1 MGEKRQRE
9 LEIFEF
15 MGNSDSLMAFKRG
28 HFILSALFKVPSV
41 TIIREINFSHMFPG
55 FLQTIL

>member
-15 MGNSDSLMAFKRG
+15 MDNSDNMAFKRG
-28 HFILSALFKVPSV
+28 HFILSVLLKVPSV
-41 TIIREINFSHMFPG
+41 TIVQEINVSHMFPD
-55 FLQTIL
+55 FLQAIL

>member
-15 MGNSDSLMAFKRG
+15 MDNSDNTRFKRG
-28 HFILSALFKVPSV
+28 HFILSVWLKVPSV
-41 TIIREINFSHMFPG
+41 TIVQEINFSHMFSD
-55 FLQTIL
+55 FLQAIL